1 MVLPYVVSV
10 FASIGVLILI
20 YRKDIRGRLSR
31 EVVEDPRSVIKDR
44 LIFLLAS
51 PVIIIMIAAYSVTGI
66 YGIQVTYVAVPSMIA
81 ILLLYSHRNFANS
94 KKILREAPWQ
104 VVFFSLGMYLI
115 VFGISQAGL
124 QSILTGVIAYLH
136 RPGGLIGTLLPGYFF
151 ATMAAFMNNMPSV
164 MLGSIAI
171 AHTSYSPSLI
181 YANVIGNDIGPKFTP
196 IGSLATLLWIYSVKR
211 KSGIMI
217 NARYYMKIGL
227 ISALPVLTVTLA
239 ILLV

>member
-1 MVLPYVVSV
+1 M
-10 FASIGVLILI
+10 
-20 YRKDIRGRLSR
+20 
-31 EVVEDPRSVIKDR
+31 
-44 LIFLLAS
+44 
-51 PVIIIMIAAYSVTGI
+51 
-66 YGIQVTYVAVPSMIA
+66 
-81 ILLLYSHRNFANS
+81 
-94 KKILREAPWQ
+94 
-104 VVFFSLGMYLI
+104 
-115 VFGISQAGL
+115 SQAGL
-124 QSILTGVIAYLH
+124 QAILTEVIAYLH
-136 RPGGLIGTLLPGYFF
+136 RPGELVGTLLPGYFF

-211 KSGIMI
+211 KSGIVI